1 VGLIV
6 NANPAV
12 SAADSAILGPLLGD
26 AEIAACFTDAAA
38 VEAMAAFEVG
48 LARAEAR
55 HDVIPASVAA
65 KIAEKAQGFVA
76 DFQEMGQST
85 AASAVPTIAL
95 VKQMR
100 AHINDEASA
109 YLHWGATSQDVID
122 TALILRLRKVLGIL
136 EGRLE
141 GLTHALAEQARRHR
155 DTVLP
160 ARTRYQQALPTS
172 LGLKLASWLAPLPR
186 QLARLEQMKPRLLC
200 VQFGG
205 AAGTLSALG
214 GSGVAVMRSLA
225 DELGLHAPP
234 MHWHSQRD
242 ALAELGSWLSILTGV
257 LGKLGQD
264 IALHQQS
271 EVGEIRESNDPTRG
285 GSSTMPQKANPIGAE
300 AMVALA
306 RFNAGLLGT
315 LHQALVQENERGGP
329 GWQLEW
335 MTLPQMLTSAG
346 AALNHASAFAA
357 DMVVDGQRM
366 QTNLASGYGLV
377 MAEAY
382 SFALAEH
389 MPRPD
394 AQALVKTA
402 CRQALS
408 EQRDLIDVL
417 PTLTE
422 APVDWTAVADPGN
435 YLGVSDAFIERVL
448 ATVRPRGT
456 AKCA

>member
-1 VGLIV
+1 MV
-6 NANPAV
+6 NPTPAV

-55 HDVIPASVAA
+55 HGVIPPAA
-65 KIAEKAQGFVA
+65 AEKIVALAQGFVA
-76 DFQEMGQST
+76 DFHAMGQST

-95 VKQMR
+95 VNQMR

-122 TALILRLRKVLGIL
+122 TALVLRLRTVLGIL
-136 EGRLE
+136 EARLE

-186 QLARLEQMKPRLLC
+186 QLARLDEMKPRLLC

-205 AAGTLSALG
+205 AAGTLSALDG
-214 GSGVAVMRSLA
+214 RGVDVMQSLA
-225 DELGLHAPP
+225 EELGLHAPP

-271 EVGEIRESNDPTRG
+271 EVGEIRESGDPMRG

-357 DMVVDGQRM
+357 DMVVDAQRM
-366 QTNLASGYGLV
+366 QTNLASSFGLI

-408 EQRDLIDVL
+408 EQRPLIDVL
-417 PTLTE
+417 PGLTD
-422 APVDWTAVADPGN
+422 APVDWMAAADPGN
-435 YLGVSDAFIERVL
+435 YLGVADEFIERVL
-448 ATVRPRGT
+448 ATVQPRGS
-456 AKCA
+456 AG

>member
-1 VGLIV
+1 MRISS
-6 NANPAV
+6 AV

-26 AEIAACFTDAAA
+26 AQIATCFTDVAA
-38 VEAMAAFEVG
+38 VDAMAAFEVG
-48 LARAEAR
+48 LARAEAQ
-55 HDVIPASVAA
+55 HGVIPLVAA
-65 KIAEKAQGFVA
+65 EKIAAKAQGFVA
-76 DFQEMGQST
+76 DYREMGQST

-95 VKQMR
+95 VQQMR
-100 AHINDEASA
+100 AYINDDASA

-122 TALILRLRKVLGIL
+122 TALVLRLRTVLEIL
-136 EGRLE
+136 ESRL
-141 GLTHALAEQARRHR
+141 GALTRALAEQAKRHR
-155 DTVLP
+155 ATVLP

-172 LGLKLASWLAPLPR
+172 FGLKLASWLAPLPR
-186 QLARLEQMKPRLLC
+186 QLARLDELKPRLLC

-214 GSGVAVMRSLA
+214 GRGLDVMQSLA
-225 DELGLHAPP
+225 QELNLNAPP

-242 ALAELGSWLSILTGV
+242 ALAELGSWLSMLTGI

-264 IALHQQS
+264 VALHQQS
-271 EVGEIRESNDPTRG
+271 EVGEIRESSDPSRG

-306 RFNAGLLGT
+306 RLNAGLLGT
-315 LHQALVQENERGGP
+315 LHQAMVQENERGGP

-346 AALNHASAFAA
+346 AALNHAQAFAT
-357 DMVVDGQRM
+357 DLVVDAERM
-366 QTNLASGYGLV
+366 QANLAGGHGLI

-389 MPRPD
+389 MPRPE

-402 CRQALS
+402 CRQVLA
-408 EQRDLIDVL
+408 EQRELLDVL
-417 PTLTE
+417 RNLTD
-422 APVDWTAVADPGN
+422 APVDWMAAADPGN
-435 YLGVSDAFIERVL
+435 YLGVSDGFIDRVL
-448 ATVRPRGT
+448 ATVKP
-456 AKCA
+456 A